1 MFWRFSQRLSGETTK
16 VLECFRT
23 VYKMPENG
31 DIFPRSTLAEPSV
44 LFLRL
49 SLAFFQPGVDP
60 LGEKENQTQLT
71 QENSNLNFV
80 VNTKTTTLTEHQNC
94 S

>member
-1 MFWRFSQRLSGETTK
+1 MFWWFSQRLSGETTK

-23 VYKMPENG
+23 VYKMQTAM
-31 DIFPRSTLAEPSV
+31 FPRSTLAEPSV

-60 LGEKENQTQLT
+60 LGEFSWSRLT
-71 QENSNLNFV
+71 DCKLLAARS
-80 VNTKTTTLTEHQNC
+80 
-94 S
+94 

>member
-1 MFWRFSQRLSGETTK
+1 MFWRFSQRLSGETK
-16 VLECFRT
+16 GVGMFQNCLQN
-23 VYKMPENG
+23 ENG

-60 LGEKENQTQLT
+60 LGEFSWSRLT
-71 QENSNLNFV
+71 DCKLLAARS
-80 VNTKTTTLTEHQNC
+80 
-94 S
+94 

>member
-44 LFLRL
+44 LLLRL

-60 LGEKENQTQLT
+60 LGEFSWSRLT
-71 QENSNLNFV
+71 DCKLLAARS
-80 VNTKTTTLTEHQNC
+80 
-94 S
+94 

>member
-16 VLECFRT
+16 VFQNCLQN
-23 VYKMPENG
+23 ENG
-31 DIFPRSTLAEPSV
+31 DIFPSSTLAEPSV

-60 LGEKENQTQLT
+60 LGEFSWSRLT
-71 QENSNLNFV
+71 DCKLLAARS
-80 VNTKTTTLTEHQNC
+80 
-94 S
+94 